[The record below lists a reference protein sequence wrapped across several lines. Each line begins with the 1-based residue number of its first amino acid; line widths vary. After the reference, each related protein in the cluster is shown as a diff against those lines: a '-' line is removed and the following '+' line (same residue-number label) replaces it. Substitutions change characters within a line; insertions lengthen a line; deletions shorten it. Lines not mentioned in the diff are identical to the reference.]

1 MFFFYYLEVSD
12 STVSVVVVKENE
24 RIQHP
29 VYFSSQTLH
38 DAKTKYIKV
47 GKVPLTLVS
56 ASRNLKSYFKAHQV
70 IVLSDK
76 PLR

>member
-12 STVSVVVVKENE
+12 SAVSVVVVRENE

-38 DAKTKYIKV
+38 DVETKYLKV
-47 GKVPLTLVS
+47 GKVPLTLVC
-56 ASRNLKSYFKAHQV
+56 ASKNLKSYFQAHKV
-70 IVLSDK
+70 IVLLDK
-76 PLR
+76 PL